1 MLLRMLFHNEV
12 VFSWMDKPSSIFRV
26 KLELKFCFAFLVTIC
41 RTNKKDI
48 TFSIVKI
55 AQLLWN
61 AVESTGSVNLRD
73 EQNSVN
79 LYLLIIKKLAL
90 T

>member
-1 MLLRMLFHNEV
+1 
-12 VFSWMDKPSSIFRV
+12 MDKPSSIFRV
-26 KLELKFCFAFLVTIC
+26 KLKLKICFALLVTTC

-48 TFSIVKI
+48 TFSTVKI

-61 AVESTGSVNLRD
+61 TVESTGSVILRD
-73 EQNSVN
+73 EHSSVN
-79 LYLLIIKKLAL
+79 FYLLIIKILAL